1 VSSLRKLLEKCL
13 MIPDDRL
20 PKEQV
25 NVLVGIGAGLSRAYC
40 KPWCSVGLSL
50 QSEKV
55 LFLVIKLFEKN
66 KGKKVFFSGG
76 YSYEGRYESVLM
88 YHKFLNYFSKERVLY
103 PDMETRSRNSLGNA
117 EETLIWIK
125 ENNYK
130 SAIVV
135 DFSGHLKQMKRIFL
149 KQAKGMDVTLYFVNA
164 YAIYGGNSQTRL
176 NNFYLFFVWEFLTNI
191 YYKLKGAL

>member
-1 VSSLRKLLEKCL
+1 MRKLLERFL
-13 MIPDDRL
+13 EIPDDEL
-20 PKEQV
+20 PKKV
-25 NVLVGIGAGLSRAYC
+25 DVIVGIGAGLSRAYC
-40 KPWCSVGLSL
+40 KSWHSITFSL
-50 QSEKV
+50 QSERV
-55 LFLVIKLFEKN
+55 LSLVIELFEEN

-76 YSYEGRYESVLM
+76 YNYEGRYESVLM
-88 YHKFLNYFSKERVLY
+88 YHKFLNYFSKKRVLY

-117 EETLIWIK
+117 EETLKWMK

-130 SAIVV
+130 SAIIV
-135 DFSGHLKQMKRIFL
+135 DFAGRLKQMKRIFL

-176 NNFYLFFVWEFLTNI
+176 NNFYSFFVWEFLTNI

>member
-1 VSSLRKLLEKCL
+1 VRKLLERFL
-13 MIPDDRL
+13 EIPDDEL
-20 PKEQV
+20 PKKV
-25 NVLVGIGAGLSRAYC
+25 DVIVGIGAGLSRAYC
-40 KPWCSVGLSL
+40 KSWHSITFSL
-50 QSEKV
+50 QSERV
-55 LFLVIKLFEKN
+55 LSLVIELFEEN

-76 YSYEGRYESVLM
+76 YNYEGRYESVLM
-88 YHKFLNYFSKERVLY
+88 YHKFLNYFSKKRVLY

-117 EETLIWIK
+117 EETLKWMK

-130 SAIVV
+130 SAIIV
-135 DFSGHLKQMKRIFL
+135 DFAGRLKQMKRIFL

-176 NNFYLFFVWEFLTNI
+176 NNFYSFFVWEFLTNI